1 MKEKKGSLREIIS
14 LSGDIPARYTINKRF
29 DEIEELKDEGYSYS
43 GIYDG
48 MIKSELLKCS
58 YSHFMN
64 CMKIIKKRRKASL
77 DKSEGKDNPESME
90 TSNDVQE
97 PEPETEE
104 DEQSRREI
112 FGE

>member
-14 LSGDIPARYTINKRF
+14 LSGDIPARYTINQRF
-29 DEIEELKDEGYSYS
+29 DEIEELKDEGFSYS

-48 MIKSELLKCS
+48 MFKSELLKCS
-58 YSHFMN
+58 YSYFMN
-64 CMKIIKKRRKASL
+64 CMKRIKRRRKASL

-90 TSNDVQE
+90 TSNDVQD
-97 PEPETEE
+97 PETDE